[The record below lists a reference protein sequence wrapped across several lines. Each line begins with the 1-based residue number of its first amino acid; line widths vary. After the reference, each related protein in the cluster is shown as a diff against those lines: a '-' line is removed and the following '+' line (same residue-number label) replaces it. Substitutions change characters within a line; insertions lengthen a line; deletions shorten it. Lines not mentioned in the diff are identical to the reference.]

1 MSNKLRIVIGCDHAA
16 IEMKKAV
23 TAMLESKGYSVT
35 DVGAYSTEPCD
46 YPDIAH
52 ALCIKIMSGECD
64 RGFLIC
70 GTGIGMS
77 LVANKHPGIRAAC
90 CSDLYSAELTRRHN
104 DTNVL
109 CFGARV
115 IDESTALKLAEI
127 FVETDFEADS
137 ERHVRRIK
145 KMSELEAKY
154 MNSKSEV

>member
-1 MSNKLRIVIGCDHAA
+1 MEKQLKIVIGCDHAA

-23 TAMLESKGYSVT
+23 TAMLEEKGYSVT
-35 DVGAYSTEPCD
+35 DVGAFTADACD

-52 ALCIKIMSGECD
+52 ALCEKIMSGECH

-90 CSDLYSAELTRRHN
+90 CSDLYSAELTRKHN

-115 IDESTALKLAEI
+115 IDTETALKLAEI
-127 FVETDFEADS
+127 FVTTDFEKDT
-137 ERHVRRIK
+137 ERHVRRVA
-145 KMSELEAKY
+145 KMAEIEKTY
-154 MNSKSEV
+154 MKSEVQK

>member
-1 MSNKLRIVIGCDHAA
+1 MKNKLKIVIGCDHAA

-23 TAMLESKGYSVT
+23 IELLEKMNYDVT
-35 DVGAYSTEPCD
+35 DVGAHTAEACD

-52 ALCIKIMSGECD
+52 ALCEKIMSGECQ

-77 LVANKHPGIRAAC
+77 LAANKHPGIRAAC

-115 IDESTALKLAEI
+115 IDTDRALKLAEI
-127 FVETDFEADS
+127 FVTTEFESDA
-137 ERHVRRIK
+137 ERHVRRIA
-145 KMSELEAKY
+145 KMAELEKLY
-154 MNSKSEV
+154 YKNEVVK